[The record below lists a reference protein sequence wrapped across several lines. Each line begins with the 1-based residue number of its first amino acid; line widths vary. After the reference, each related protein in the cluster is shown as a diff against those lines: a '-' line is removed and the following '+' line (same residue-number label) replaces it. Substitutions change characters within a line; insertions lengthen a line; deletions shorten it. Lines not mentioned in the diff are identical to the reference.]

1 MHLRR
6 ALPLVCSFGLL
17 ACQSGDDGSGD
28 DTIVTTDDGATAATT
43 RSTDGTGSTGQPTT
57 TEADTDEPTGADT
70 SATTSDTSGSST
82 GDEPVCGAGGVD
94 DCCCFGVEGD
104 AGHGVLSISCQAAD
118 SGCEAPQ
125 ATCPADQVSCAPAE
139 LTVTSVEGL
148 DCILAGLGAGTPG
161 RYSWDITSED
171 GLSGSSHT
179 LYVVADRGAFVSGY
193 EYHELAYSYTAVDR
207 RTLAE
212 AAFFSDCAAAP
223 TDGERFDCLRQ
234 ATAGEA
240 AETCLEGFE
249 GTAGRR

>member
-1 MHLRR
+1 MHLPR
-6 ALPLVCSFGLL
+6 ALPLVCSLGLL
-17 ACQSGDDGSGD
+17 ACQSGDDGNGD

-43 RSTDGTGSTGQPTT
+43 RSTDGTSSTGVPTT
-57 TEADTDEPTGADT
+57 TEADTDEPTGAITSSTT
-70 SATTSDTSGSST
+70 SADGSST

-94 DCCCFGVEGD
+94 DCCCFSVEGD

-125 ATCPADQVSCAPAE
+125 ATCPGDQVSCAPAE

-171 GLSGSSHT
+171 GLSGGSHT
-179 LYVVADRGAFVSGY
+179 LYIAADRNAFVSSY

-207 RTLAE
+207 RTLAD

-234 ATAGEA
+234 ATAGDA
-240 AETCLEGFE
+240 AETCLEGFD